1 MIREL
6 VEEVLES
13 LPRALGEDVI
23 DDVFCAIESRD
34 DWLRRYELW
43 HAEHRCGP
51 QQVDRAVAIA
61 LNTPHHIARARSR
74 SRELCKTYTKL
85 NVSRQ

>member
-13 LPRALGEDVI
+13 LPRPLGEDVI

-34 DWLRRYELW
+34 DWLQRYELW

-51 QQVDRAVAIA
+51 QQVGRAVAVA
-61 LNTPHHIARARSR
+61 LNAPPHIARARSR
-74 SRELCKTYTKL
+74 SREICETYTKL
-85 NVSRQ
+85 DLSRK